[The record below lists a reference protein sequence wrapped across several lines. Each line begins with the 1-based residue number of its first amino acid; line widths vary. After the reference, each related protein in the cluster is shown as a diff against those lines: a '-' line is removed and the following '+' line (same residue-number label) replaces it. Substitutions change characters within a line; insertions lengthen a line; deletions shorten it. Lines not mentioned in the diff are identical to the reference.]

1 MPIRGENSQET
12 CRLIEIGFKYVC
24 NFDGVKLFRKRK

>member
-1 MPIRGENSQET
+1 MSIRGENSRET

-24 NFDGVKLFRKRK
+24 NFEGVRLFRKHK